1 MSSYE
6 THWPTIHGWFDWE
19 PLYRRIVDSCD
30 RPMTVVEM
38 GVWQGKS
45 AIYLANRIK
54 QSGKPIEFFAVDT
67 FESSPETDAHLASLA
82 PGLTLLEVYERNLQ
96 ACDCADV
103 VQTVVADSLTAAAQF
118 ADGTLDF
125 VYIDGAHD
133 YDSVVADLAAWTPKV
148 KPGGLIAGHDY
159 NPGAWPGVV
168 RAVQERF
175 PKHRNPGSWWEADV

>member
-1 MSSYE
+1 MTGYA
-6 THWPTIHGWFDWE
+6 THWPTVHGWFDWE
-19 PLYRRIVDSCD
+19 PLYRRIVDECT

-54 QSGKPIEFFAVDT
+54 ESGKPITFFAVDT
-67 FESSPETDAHLASLA
+67 FQSSPETDAHLETL
-82 PGLTLLEVYERNLQ
+82 GGKTLLNVFLQNVNDCEVSDWIQ
-96 ACDCADV
+96 V
-103 VQTVVADSLTAAAQF
+103 VAADSLDAARGFDPAS
-118 ADGTLDF
+118 LDV

-168 RAVQERF
+168 QAVTERF
-175 PKHRNPGSWWEADV
+175 PVHRNPGSWWEADV